1 MTAPSTGSAVPDPS
15 TATPAVPAGTTPAV
29 TVDPGDLTTASDAA
43 GPATG
48 PAADPA
54 RTVVVLTEDT
64 LTAADVA
71 HITALHTEDDVDY
84 RVLVPADTER
94 NLLVSVVDHLGLG
107 ELREALDE
115 VLGREPEPAQAT
127 RQASEQLAGSLAAF
141 TAAGEVADGSVVAD
155 DPVPVLAD
163 EVARGGVREIV
174 VVTYPHAVED
184 TFHRDWASRARDRLR
199 VPVLHLYAG
208 TSELG

>member
-1 MTAPSTGSAVPDPS
+1 MSAPTGPAVPDPS
-15 TATPAVPAGTTPAV
+15 T
-29 TVDPGDLTTASDAA
+29 
-43 GPATG
+43 G
-48 PAADPA
+48 PAASSSTGSPTGTA

-64 LTAADVA
+64 LTDADVA
-71 HITALHTEDDVDY
+71 HITALHAEDDVDY

-115 VLGREPEPAQAT
+115 VLGREPAPAQAKA
-127 RQASEQLAGSLAAF
+127 QASEQLDGSLAAF
-141 TAAGEVADGSVVAD
+141 RAAGEAADGSVVGD

-163 EVARGGVREIV
+163 EVARGGVREVV

-199 VPVLHLYAG
+199 VPVRHLYAG
-208 TSELG
+208 SSELG

>member
-1 MTAPSTGSAVPDPS
+1 MPEPSTDP
-15 TATPAVPAGTTPAV
+15 V
-29 TVDPGDLTTASDAA
+29 
-43 GPATG
+43 
-48 PAADPA
+48 

-64 LTAADVA
+64 LTGADIE
-71 HITALHTEDDVDY
+71 HITALHAGEDVDY

-107 ELREALDE
+107 ELRKALDD
-115 VLGREPEPAQAT
+115 VLGREPHPSQVRAQA
-127 RQASEQLAGSLAAF
+127 SDQLSGSVTAF
-141 TAAGEVADGSVVAD
+141 RAAGVEADGAVVED
-155 DPVPVLAD
+155 DPIPALTAQ
-163 EVARGGVREIV
+163 VAGGGVREIV

-184 TFHRDWASRARDRLR
+184 TFHRDWASRARDRLQ

>member
-1 MTAPSTGSAVPDPS
+1 MTAPTSGPPAQGSADP
-15 TATPAVPAGTTPAV
+15 
-29 TVDPGDLTTASDAA
+29 L
-43 GPATG
+43 
-48 PAADPA
+48 A

-64 LTAADVA
+64 LTPADA
-71 HITALHTEDDVDY
+71 EHITALHAEVDVDY

-107 ELREALDE
+107 ELRQALDE
-115 VLGREPEPAQAT
+115 VLGREPRPAEA
-127 RQASEQLAGSLAAF
+127 RAEAADQLAGSLQVLA
-141 TAAGEVADGSVVAD
+141 AAGARADGDVVGD
-155 DPVPVLAD
+155 DPIPVLAA

-208 TSELG
+208 TSEVG

>member
-1 MTAPSTGSAVPDPS
+1 VTAPDP
-15 TATPAVPAGTTPAV
+15 
-29 TVDPGDLTTASDAA
+29 AA
-43 GPATG
+43 GAPDSPADV
-48 PAADPA
+48 AE
-54 RTVVVLTEDT
+54 TVVVLTEDS
-64 LTAADVA
+64 LTAADVE
-71 HITALHTEDDVDY
+71 HITGLHTGERLDY

-94 NLLVSVVDHLGLG
+94 NLLVSVIDHLGLG

-115 VLGREPEPAQAT
+115 VRGREPQPAQVKAE
-127 RQASEQLAGSLAAF
+127 AHEQLANSVDAF
-141 TAAGEVADGSVVAD
+141 RTAGAVADGSVVPD
-155 DPVPVLAD
+155 DPIPALTE

-184 TFHRDWASRARDRLR
+184 TFHRDWASRARDLLQ

>member
-1 MTAPSTGSAVPDPS
+1 VPGPST
-15 TATPAVPAGTTPAV
+15 
-29 TVDPGDLTTASDAA
+29 
-43 GPATG
+43 
-48 PAADPA
+48 DPA

-64 LTAADVA
+64 LTDADVE
-71 HITALHTEDDVDY
+71 HITALHAEDDVDY

-107 ELREALDE
+107 ELRKALDE
-115 VLGREPEPAQAT
+115 VLGREPEPSEARAE
-127 RQASEQLAGSLAAF
+127 AAEQLEGSIAAF
-141 TAAGEVADGSVVAD
+141 RAAGAEADGTVVDD
-155 DPVPVLAD
+155 DPLPALHTQ
-163 EVARGGVREIV
+163 VAGGDVREVV

>member
-1 MTAPSTGSAVPDPS
+1 MTAPTSG
-15 TATPAVPAGTTPAV
+15 PAVPGHT
-29 TVDPGDLTTASDAA
+29 DAL
-43 GPATG
+43 
-48 PAADPA
+48 A

-64 LTAADVA
+64 LTSADVE
-71 HITALHTEDDVDY
+71 HITALHTEVDVDY

-115 VLGREPEPAQAT
+115 VLGREPHPAEAK
-127 RQASEQLAGSLAAF
+127 AEAADQLAGSLEMFA
-141 TAAGEVADGSVVAD
+141 AAGVSADGDVVAD
-155 DPVPVLAD
+155 DPIPVLTA

-184 TFHRDWASRARDRLR
+184 TFHRDWASRARDELH

-208 TSELG
+208 TSEVG

>member
-1 MTAPSTGSAVPDPS
+1 VTAPSTDPTVPDP
-15 TATPAVPAGTTPAV
+15 ATP
-29 TVDPGDLTTASDAA
+29 L
-43 GPATG
+43 
-48 PAADPA
+48 A

-71 HITALHTEDDVDY
+71 HITALHAQDDVAY

-115 VLGREPEPAQAT
+115 VLGREPRPEQVKAE
-127 RQASEQLAGSLAAF
+127 ASEQLAASVAQLE
-141 TAAGEVADGSVVAD
+141 AAGEVADGAVVGD
-155 DPVPVLAD
+155 DPVPALAD

>member
-1 MTAPSTGSAVPDPS
+1 VTAP
-15 TATPAVPAGTTPAV
+15 
-29 TVDPGDLTTASDAA
+29 DAA
-43 GPATG
+43 APDTSGEP
-48 PAADPA
+48 

-64 LTAADVA
+64 LTAADVE
-71 HITALHTEDDVDY
+71 HITALHDDVDY

-107 ELREALDE
+107 ELRQALDE
-115 VLGREPEPAQAT
+115 VLGREPHPAQVKVAAE
-127 RQASEQLAGSLAAF
+127 QQLAGSIAELRS
-141 TAAGEVADGSVVAD
+141 AGVPADGSVVED
-155 DPVPVLAD
+155 DPLPALAAA
-163 EVARGGVREIV
+163 VAAGGVREVV

>member
-1 MTAPSTGSAVPDPS
+1 VPGPST
-15 TATPAVPAGTTPAV
+15 
-29 TVDPGDLTTASDAA
+29 
-43 GPATG
+43 
-48 PAADPA
+48 DPA

-64 LTAADVA
+64 LTDADVE
-71 HITALHTEDDVDY
+71 HITALHAQDDVDY

-107 ELREALDE
+107 ELRQALDE
-115 VLGREPEPAQAT
+115 VLGREPRPAEA
-127 RQASEQLAGSLAAF
+127 RAEAADQLESSIGAF
-141 TAAGEVADGSVVAD
+141 RAAGAEADGTVVED
-155 DPVPVLAD
+155 DPIPALSAQVTA
-163 EVARGGVREIV
+163 GGVREVV

>member
-1 MTAPSTGSAVPDPS
+1 MTEPLSGPVPGSPSP
-15 TATPAVPAGTTPAV
+15 
-29 TVDPGDLTTASDAA
+29 
-43 GPATG
+43 
-48 PAADPA
+48 DPA
-54 RTVVVLTEDT
+54 RTVVVLTEDA
-64 LTAADVA
+64 LTQADVA
-71 HITALHTEDDVDY
+71 HITALHAEDGSGY

-107 ELREALDE
+107 ELRAALDE
-115 VLGREPEPAQAT
+115 VLGGETHPVGTDVDAADR
-127 RQASEQLAGSLAAF
+127 LDLSLRGLH
-141 TAAGEVADGSVVAD
+141 AAGVDADGTVVAD
-155 DPVPVLAD
+155 DPIAALTA

-184 TFHRDWASRARDRLR
+184 TFHRDWASQARDRFE

>member
-1 MTAPSTGSAVPDPS
+1 MTAP
-15 TATPAVPAGTTPAV
+15 TP
-29 TVDPGDLTTASDAA
+29 
-43 GPATG
+43 GPAAPG
-48 PAADPA
+48 PAADLP
-54 RTVVVLTEDT
+54 RTVVILTEDT

-71 HITALHTEDDVDY
+71 HITALHAEVDVDY

-115 VLGREPEPAQAT
+115 VLGREPEPEDARAD
-127 RQASEQLAGSLAAF
+127 AADQLSASLAALR
-141 TAAGEVADGSVVAD
+141 AVGAEADGLVVED
-155 DPVPVLAD
+155 DPMPGLSQH
-163 EVARGGVREIV
+163 VAGGGVREIV

-184 TFHRDWASRARDRLR
+184 TFHRDWASRARDRFQ

-208 TSELG
+208 TSQLG

>member
-1 MTAPSTGSAVPDPS
+1 VSAPSTGPAVPDPVTGSPTGS
-15 TATPAVPAGTTPAV
+15 TTGSPAEPSAGA
-29 TVDPGDLTTASDAA
+29 
-43 GPATG
+43 
-48 PAADPA
+48 A
-54 RTVVVLTEDT
+54 RTVLVLTEDT

-71 HITALHTEDDVDY
+71 HITALHTEADVDY

-107 ELREALDE
+107 ELRKALDE
-115 VLGREPEPAQAT
+115 VLGREPGPAQVKA
-127 RQASEQLAGSLAAF
+127 QASEQLAGSVAAF
-141 TAAGEVADGSVVAD
+141 EAAGQVADGSVVGD
-155 DPVPVLAD
+155 DPIPVLAD
-163 EVARGGVREIV
+163 EVAGGGVREIV

>member
-1 MTAPSTGSAVPDPS
+1 MTA
-15 TATPAVPAGTTPAV
+15 AT
-29 TVDPGDLTTASDAA
+29 S
-43 GPATG
+43 G
-48 PAADPA
+48 PAAPEPSTDPV

-64 LTAADVA
+64 LTSADVE
-71 HITALHTEDDVDY
+71 HITALHSGQDVEY

-107 ELREALDE
+107 ELRQALNE
-115 VLGREPEPAQAT
+115 VLGREPEPAQAH
-127 RQASEQLAGSLAAF
+127 AEAADQLAGSVAAF
-141 TAAGEVADGSVVAD
+141 RAAGAEADGTVVED
-155 DPVPVLAD
+155 DPIPALSAQ
-163 EVARGGVREIV
+163 VAGGGVREIV

>member
-1 MTAPSTGSAVPDPS
+1 VTAPTS
-15 TATPAVPAGTTPAV
+15 
-29 TVDPGDLTTASDAA
+29 
-43 GPATG
+43 G
-48 PAADPA
+48 PAAPEPSVDPV

-64 LTAADVA
+64 LTSADVE
-71 HITALHTEDDVDY
+71 HIVDLHPDDDVAY

-107 ELREALDE
+107 ELREALDD
-115 VLGREPEPAQAT
+115 VLGREAEPAQAH
-127 RQASEQLAGSLAAF
+127 AEAADQLEGSVAAF
-141 TAAGEVADGSVVAD
+141 RAAGAEADGVVVED
-155 DPVPVLAD
+155 DPIPALTAQ
-163 EVARGGVREIV
+163 VAGGDVREIV

-184 TFHRDWASRARDRLR
+184 TFHRDWASRARDRFQ

>member
-1 MTAPSTGSAVPDPS
+1 VTAP
-15 TATPAVPAGTTPAV
+15 TP
-29 TVDPGDLTTASDAA
+29 
-43 GPATG
+43 G
-48 PAADPA
+48 PAAPEPTTTPD

-64 LTAADVA
+64 LTSADVE
-71 HITALHTEDDVDY
+71 HITALHDGEDVGY

-107 ELREALDE
+107 ELRQALDD
-115 VLGREPEPAQAT
+115 VLGREPEPAQA
-127 RQASEQLAGSLAAF
+127 RAAAADQL
-141 TAAGEVADGSVVAD
+141 DGSVAAFRAAGAEADGAVVDD
-155 DPVPVLAD
+155 DPIPALTTQ
-163 EVARGGVREIV
+163 VAGGGVREIV

-184 TFHRDWASRARDRLR
+184 TFHRDWASRARDELR